1 MIAGCPPRRN
11 HFPHA
16 AKPAGNKPGLA
27 SHHWTKGDSVM
38 WDFINELYRDFCLA
52 RLQEMRKLEQ
62 HI

>member
-1 MIAGCPPRRN
+1 
-11 HFPHA
+11 
-16 AKPAGNKPGLA
+16 
-27 SHHWTKGDSVM
+27 M